1 MPRALGNTEDRCALC
16 AGDFSGT
23 VEVGV
28 QRGEA
33 GGRGTSPKRRQG
45 LIRQGSGDGE
55 EGRG

>member
-1 MPRALGNTEDRCALC
+1 MSRALWNTEDRCALC

-23 VEVGV
+23 VEGGV

-33 GGRGTSPKRRQG
+33 GGGGTSPKRRQG
-45 LIRQGSGDGE
+45 LIRQGSRDGG